1 VVDRKRIGRE
11 VIRKV
16 IKDNI
21 RAARLAATLTQAALA
36 DMLGVTQKD
45 ISRWETGVR
54 EPSATWI
61 KKLAEALGVS
71 ADELLK

>member
-1 VVDRKRIGRE
+1 M
-11 VIRKV
+11 

-21 RAARLAATLTQAALA
+21 RTARTAANLTQTALA
-36 DMLGVTQKD
+36 DILGVMQKD
-45 ISRWETGVR
+45 ISRWENGVR

>member
-1 VVDRKRIGRE
+1 M
-11 VIRKV
+11 

-21 RAARLAATLTQAALA
+21 RAARAAANLTQTALA

-45 ISRWETGVR
+45 ISRWENGVR

>member
-1 VVDRKRIGRE
+1 
-11 VIRKV
+11 V

>member
-1 VVDRKRIGRE
+1 M
-11 VIRKV
+11 

-21 RAARLAATLTQAALA
+21 RAARTAAGLTQTALA

-45 ISRWETGVR
+45 ISRWENGVR

>member
-1 VVDRKRIGRE
+1 M
-11 VIRKV
+11 

-21 RAARLAATLTQAALA
+21 RAARAAANLTQTALA
-36 DMLGVTQKD
+36 DKIGVKQKD
-45 ISRWETGVR
+45 VSRWENGAR

-61 KKLAEALGVS
+61 KKLAEALNVS